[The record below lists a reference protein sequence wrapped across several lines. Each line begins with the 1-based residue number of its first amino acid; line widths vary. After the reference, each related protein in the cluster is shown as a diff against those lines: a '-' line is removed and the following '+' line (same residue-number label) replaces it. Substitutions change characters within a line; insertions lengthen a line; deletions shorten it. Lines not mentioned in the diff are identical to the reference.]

1 MALSETQLLAETMM
15 RLGRLDGRLQNS
27 PCTDIYLARSR
38 LDGAALLAGLA
49 GVPIRIEDLQNW
61 IAGRS
66 PPPRATEGLNDPIS
80 VAAVFHIALSR
91 DEDDRDPIARAALAR
106 LRTVLDDRAEAETY
120 GRSDFAYFGPLWKL
134 VREAADAPFPRRDL
148 HSIASRVFE
157 IAALIKDRAADGVG
171 IVSIDGREMV
181 LPPRS
186 RARNWLIASI
196 MPRLLHRSGITL
208 RTIPSLILLPKF
220 LPPSPDALVPVLIDA
235 LRKAVDAGLRDLD
248 EIERLV
254 RQISEGPAT
263 KRSKAPL
270 LARLQIA
277 YPGLTPRAV
286 AQLLKVTPQGA
297 RKLLAHGSQ
306 ALRPN
311 DLGASADR
319 GLRG

>member
-1 MALSETQLLAETMM
+1 MM

-38 LDGAALLAGLA
+38 LDGAAQLAGLA

-91 DEDDRDPIARAALAR
+91 DEDDRDPIARAALGR

-120 GRSDFAYFGPLWKL
+120 GRSDLAYFGPLWKR

-186 RARNWLIASI
+186 RARNWLFASI

-220 LPPSPDALVPVLIDA
+220 LPPSPAALVPVLIDA

-263 KRSKAPL
+263 KRSKAPSS
-270 LARLQIA
+270 
-277 YPGLTPRAV
+277 RAF
-286 AQLLKVTPQGA
+286 
-297 RKLLAHGSQ
+297 KLLIPA
-306 ALRPN
+306 
-311 DLGASADR
+311 
-319 GLRG
+319 